1 VDEAVAAV
9 TSPRTSR
16 RRLAARPPSFFLV
29 EPEASGRPASDAP
42 AEAPAYVFDTW
53 LGDDLVRAHP
63 GLLVTT
69 AVKTALG
76 KLPQR
81 TGFEAVP
88 ARVVGSRFF
97 RQHSPG
103 QRLPRFWAIRV
114 FGQPGRDDLGI
125 TAAGGLVVSRRALDV
140 LLDFRIGRAVLAKY
154 TPGAPTPAGR

>member
-1 VDEAVAAV
+1 V

-81 TGFEAVP
+81 TGFEAVR

-97 RQHSPG
+97 PQHSPRK
-103 QRLPRFWAIRV
+103 RLPRFWA
-114 FGQPGRDDLGI
+114 
-125 TAAGGLVVSRRALDV
+125 TRRALDV